1 VRRSGKRRRN
11 LRRSKRA
18 DLKLVV
24 GLGNPGKEYKATP
37 HNAGFAVVEDLAG
50 RFDVKLKRGLRF
62 RSKTGKCICGD
73 DKLMLVEPLT
83 FMNRSGD
90 AVSSVMRY
98 NKIATEDLIL
108 VLDDADLPAG
118 RVRIRPQ
125 GSSGGHRGLDSVIG
139 SLGTKEFVRIRV
151 GIGRGSRRGD
161 LVDFVLSPLRGKDAD
176 LFEQGVKIA
185 ADAVQCIVDNGV
197 ERAMN
202 EFNGMKP
209 EGDGTNGESK

>member
-1 VRRSGKRRRN
+1 
-11 LRRSKRA
+11 
-18 DLKLVV
+18 LKVVV

-37 HNAGFAVVEDLAG
+37 HNAGFAVVEELAS
-50 RFDVKLKRGLRF
+50 RCDVNLKRGWRF
-62 RSKTGKCICGD
+62 RAKTGKCVYGD
-73 DKLMLVEPLT
+73 DKLLLVEPLT

-98 NKIATEDLIL
+98 NKIDIGDLIL

-118 RVRIRPQ
+118 RVRVKAQ

-139 SLGTKEFVRIRV
+139 SMGTKDFVRIRV
-151 GIGRGSRRGD
+151 GIGRGGRKGG
-161 LVDFVLSPLRGKDAD
+161 LVDFVLSPLKGKDAD
-176 LFEQGVKIA
+176 LFEQGVQVA
-185 ADAVQCIVDNGV
+185 ADAVQCLVDNGV

-209 EGDGTNGESK
+209 EGDDTNGES